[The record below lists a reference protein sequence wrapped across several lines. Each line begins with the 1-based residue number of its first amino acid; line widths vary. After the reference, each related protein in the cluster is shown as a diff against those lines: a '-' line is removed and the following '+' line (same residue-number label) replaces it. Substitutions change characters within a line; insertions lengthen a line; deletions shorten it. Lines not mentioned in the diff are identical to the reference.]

1 MEDDK
6 VRRDENGETPPQDSL
21 VKALRDIPRMR
32 AVGDEGGGKVY
43 APPPPM
49 ASRIGGLSQ
58 GCGSVLLTVLSVLM
72 LLVAMWFGYYL
83 WGPGLLLGGG
93 LLLVAGTL
101 GVWRGHR
108 TPVMVSTAVL
118 VVMAVVAYFW
128 NSFVPATGAL
138 SPLGGLGVFLSPLSL
153 LIMLVLAASLIFNVI
168 SLLHWKR
175 LAATPRRGIMV
186 WVAAAVVLVV
196 VAVVLHFTQQQQR
209 ETWLKDHFDT
219 WKAEAA
225 GDTLIMGANE
235 NVTLGYSFVTAEPT
249 DDSRLDVQLAEL
261 DAAVQGG
268 ASVIRVSAGGDLLLE
283 AETPRL
289 FQDSND
295 EAGKQKAAD
304 RIARQEAAEK
314 QYMDKLAA
322 SSVKLDISDSQYSPY
337 LLVWASDNE
346 SKKVSWDDFTA
357 FQERRIRYYGG
368 LYKPLAYEI
377 VSEPEAY
384 TQYSSIQ
391 EPEGANMLDLWVAQ
405 TEKLITAVHDVS
417 PDTKIGIGVS
427 IQSDFDKQFYQRA
440 LTLDGIDFIAVRIFQ
455 PAAFQV
461 TEDML
466 AQYGNPIDHGKE
478 IWIVETWYGY
488 CLAPQ
493 RSMDLDGVWLETV
506 AAFAAKDKMSAMFAN
521 DFGCFLQPGGTL
533 FQTSVNLDGRTDVW
547 RRWQALVKTWKVAS

>member
-1 MEDDK
+1 MEDDNA
-6 VRRDENGETPPQDSL
+6 RRDINGETPPEDSL
-21 VKALRDIPRMR
+21 VAALRDIPRMR
-32 AVGDEGGGKVY
+32 AVGEEGSGKVY

-108 TPVMVSTAVL
+108 TPVIVSTAVI

-128 NSFVPATGAL
+128 NSFVPAAGAL
-138 SPLGGLGVFLSPLSL
+138 SPLGGLGMFLSPMSL
-153 LIMLVLAASLIFNVI
+153 LIMLVLAVTLIANVI
-168 SLLHWKR
+168 SLFYWKR
-175 LAATPRRGIMV
+175 LAASPRRGIVV
-186 WVAAAVVLVV
+186 WAAAAVLLSV
-196 VAVVLHFTQQQQR
+196 VAIVLHVTQQQQR

-268 ASVIRVSAGGDLLLE
+268 ASVIRVSAGGDMLLE

-289 FQDSND
+289 FNDSAD

-304 RIARQEAAEK
+304 RIARQQAAEK
-314 QYMDKLAA
+314 EYMDQLAA
-322 SSVKLDISDSQYSPY
+322 SGVKLYLTDSQYSPY
-337 LLVWASDNE
+337 LLVWANDND

-357 FQERRIRYYGG
+357 FQERRIRQYAGQ
-368 LYKPLAYEI
+368 YKPLVYEI

-384 TQYSSIQ
+384 TQYSGIQ
-391 EPEGANMLDLWVAQ
+391 EPEGADMLDLWVAQ
-405 TEKLITAVHDVS
+405 TEKLVAAVHEVS
-417 PDTKIGIGVS
+417 PDTKIGVGVS

-440 LTLDGIDFIAVRIFQ
+440 LTLDGIDLVGVRIFQ

-461 TEDML
+461 IEDLL
-466 AQYGNPIDHGKE
+466 AQDGSPMDHGKE
-478 IWIVETWYGY
+478 MWIVETWYGY

-506 AAFAAKDKMSAMFAN
+506 AAFAAKDTMSAVFAN

-533 FQTSVNLDGRTDVW
+533 FQTSVNLDGRTEVW
-547 RRWQALVKTWKVAS
+547 RSWQALIKTWNVSS